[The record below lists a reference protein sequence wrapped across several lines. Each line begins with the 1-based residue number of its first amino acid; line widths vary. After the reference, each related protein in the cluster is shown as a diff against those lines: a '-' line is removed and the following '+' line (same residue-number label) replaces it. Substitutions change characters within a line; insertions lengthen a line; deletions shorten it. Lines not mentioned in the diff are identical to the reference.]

1 MAAKTLED
9 FAECFLEPVRRV
21 ERRQEE
27 LRVAP
32 TTVLGDMER
41 EIVTNLRRF
50 SPEQIGE
57 ASLSALRAIPTS
69 AFEGPQSNAARELR
83 RVRSGIRAKRGGST
97 ILELIRRAHLR
108 TPYAPLLLLASP
120 SVARRRFEAVCLIE
134 GMLQKAGRVQGERR
148 VRALMPALVKV
159 AEALHRPF
167 LEAIQRLN
175 NYAAGIPVWRRAE
188 YGQLVQDLAPKFP
201 DLADPSASRVRNAV
215 VHETSDY
222 QPSSESVVFRG
233 KNRWRCEKSISEIE
247 RDVWQTLTLAGG
259 TLWSAPGV
267 YAIEVFMKAT
277 LPAVKDVRAAALVGD
292 PSAIQRELQ
301 KLETAHAPIMAAVAE
316 LRAKAGDA
324 FPFDDEAA

>member
-57 ASLSALRAIPTS
+57 ASLSALRAIPMS
-69 AFEGPQSNAARELR
+69 AFEGPQSNVARELR
-83 RVRSGIRAKRGGST
+83 RVRSAIRAKRGGST

-108 TPYAPLLLLASP
+108 RPYAPLLLLASP
-120 SVARRRFEAVCLIE
+120 GAARRRFEAACLIE

-148 VRALMPALVKV
+148 VRALMPALVKL

-167 LEAIQRLN
+167 LEAIERLH
-175 NYAAGIPVWRRAE
+175 NYAGGNPVWRRAE
-188 YGQLVQDLAPKFP
+188 YGTLVHDLAAKFP
-201 DLADPSASRVRNAV
+201 TLVDANASRVRNAV
-215 VHETSDY
+215 VHETWEY
-222 QPSSESVVFRG
+222 HPSERLVFRG
-233 KNRWRCEKSISEIE
+233 RNRWRCDKSIAQLES
-247 RDVWQTLTLAGG
+247 DLWQTFTLARG
-259 TLWSAPGV
+259 TLWSALEV
-267 YAIEVFMKAT
+267 YAIDIFMKAS
-277 LPAVKDVRAAALVGD
+277 LPALRDLLRTEALPND
-292 PSAIQRELQ
+292 PSALGLVVREL
-301 KLETAHAPIMAAVAE
+301 EAAHAPIMAAVSE
-316 LRAKAGDA
+316 LRTKAGDA